1 MGSIEQR
8 AAQGVTAQ
16 PDATLDQ
23 VLDRLGLAGAKPA
36 DQRRAVGELA
46 YGGRL
51 PLAWLKVLRQA
62 DFLPYDE
69 NRPEEH

>member
-1 MGSIEQR
+1 M
-8 AAQGVTAQ
+8 TAP
-16 PDATLDQ
+16 PDLTLDQ
-23 VLDRLGLAGAKPA
+23 VLERLGLAATPPP

-51 PLAWLKVLRQA
+51 PLAWLAVLRQA

-69 NRPEEH
+69 NHPER

>member
-1 MGSIEQR
+1 MGSIEHRAAGGR
-8 AAQGVTAQ
+8 AAQQ
-16 PDATLDQ
+16 DPTLDQ
-23 VLDRLGLAGAKPA
+23 VLDRLGLADAKPA

-46 YGGRL
+46 YRGRL

>member
-1 MGSIEQR
+1 MS
-8 AAQGVTAQ
+8 AP
-16 PDATLDQ
+16 PDLTLDQ
-23 VLDRLGLAGAKPA
+23 VLERLGLAKAPRA

-51 PLAWLKVLRQA
+51 PLAWLPVLRKA

-69 NRPEEH
+69 NHPER

>member
-8 AAQGVTAQ
+8 AARRPAAP
-16 PDATLDQ
+16 PDQTLDQ
-23 VLDRLGLAGAKPA
+23 VLERLGLAGATPA
-36 DQRRAVGELA
+36 AQRRAVGELA

-51 PLAWLKVLRQA
+51 PVTWLRVLRQA

-69 NRPEEH
+69 NRPEHD

>member
-8 AAQGVTAQ
+8 AAQGLAAQ

-23 VLDRLGLAGAKPA
+23 VLERLGLAGAKPA

-46 YGGRL
+46 YRGRL
-51 PLAWLKVLRQA
+51 PLGWLKVLRQA

>member
-1 MGSIEQR
+1 MGSIEQGAGDGR
-8 AAQGVTAQ
+8 AAQ
-16 PDATLDQ
+16 PEATLDQ
-23 VLDRLGLAGAKPA
+23 VLDRLGLAGAAPA
-36 DQRRAVGELA
+36 EQRRAVGELA

-69 NRPEEH
+69 NRPED

>member
-8 AAQGVTAQ
+8 AAHGPSAQ
-16 PDATLDQ
+16 SDPTLDQ

-36 DQRRAVGELA
+36 EQRRAVGELA

-62 DFLPYDE
+62 DFLPYDA
-69 NRPEEH
+69 NRPED